1 MKLCG
6 HTNCKKQLRN
16 LVVVAVAQAWAA
28 LLPLTSGKYDDHPF
42 GGEIE
47 IIGTSI
53 EQDTAHETAVSWIV
67 RAPNH
72 TVEQRVTSPLPH
84 TYLDLA
90 TQLPA
95 SFSWD
100 NVNGTSYLTKSLNQH
115 LPQWCG
121 SCWAHAAMSSLA
133 EYVFVTVCL
142 Q

>member
-1 MKLCG
+1 MSRRG
-6 HTNCKKQLRN
+6 GSEKKWSIL
-16 LVVVAVAQAWAA
+16 LAVATAWAT
-28 LLPLTSGKYDDHPF
+28 LLPLISGGSGHI
-42 GGEIE
+42 GEETE
-47 IIGTSI
+47 IGAFSM
-53 EQDTAHETAVSWIV
+53 EQDIKAAQSSSWIV
-67 RAPNH
+67 RQPGH

-90 TQLPA
+90 TLPA
-95 SFSWD
+95 SFSWS

>member
-1 MKLCG
+1 MSRCG
-6 HTNCKKQLRN
+6 GFEKGWSIL
-16 LVVVAVAQAWAA
+16 LAVATAWAT
-28 LLPLTSGKYDDHPF
+28 LLPLISGGNDHI
-42 GGEIE
+42 GEETE
-47 IIGTSI
+47 IGAFSM
-53 EQDTAHETAVSWIV
+53 EQDIKAAQKSSSWIV
-67 RAPNH
+67 RAPKH